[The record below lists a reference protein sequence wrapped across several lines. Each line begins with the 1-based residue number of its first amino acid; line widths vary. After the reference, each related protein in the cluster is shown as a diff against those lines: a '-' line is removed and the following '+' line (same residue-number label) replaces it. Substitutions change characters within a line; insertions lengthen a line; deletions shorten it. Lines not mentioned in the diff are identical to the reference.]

1 MELVH
6 NGSSCNYVH
15 ICKSV
20 AKQLAEAKQVGS
32 RQTHKLITETQVVM
46 GEFYNCFSFVG
57 DCRHIRY
64 IKFYPPQI
72 GHYLEGHVF
81 LNLSIGVH
89 RQCEEECLMQSECVS
104 VNIGPPINDKVVC
117 ELSDSDHMQH
127 PEDLK
132 SRYGWIYRG
141 TEVRNTNRK

>member
-1 MELVH
+1 
-6 NGSSCNYVH
+6 
-15 ICKSV
+15 
-20 AKQLAEAKQVGS
+20 
-32 RQTHKLITETQVVM
+32 M

-64 IKFYPPQI
+64 IKFYQPQI

-89 RQCEEECLMQSECVS
+89 RQREEECLMEKDCVS

-141 TEVRNTNRK
+141 TEVRNANRK